1 MDRPRIDDRVA
12 FTPIVFV
19 LLTDVPWRMVP
30 AAGVWER
37 LHRELRRRLNAAGL
51 IDWTR
56 DRRFKPHSRSSRGS
70 DRALAG

>member
-1 MDRPRIDDRVA
+1 MGRPRIDDRVA

-37 LHRELRRRLNAAGL
+37 LHRELNGDANVLVAGGTPSVKKKESSASVPRRR
-51 IDWTR
+51 
-56 DRRFKPHSRSSRGS
+56 
-70 DRALAG
+70 

>member
-51 IDWTR
+51 
-56 DRRFKPHSRSSRGS
+56 DRLDADSSIQATFPLFKG
-70 DRALAG
+70 L